1 MLAVHLF
8 IDSFFT
14 FMDGSDMFCHVPL
27 SQNNYYQVH
36 HKISLKSYLP
46 GEHFLTVGAGNAFD
60 SAMFGLS

>member
-1 MLAVHLF
+1 VNIKTPLPPESLSTMLAVHLF

-27 SQNNYYQVH
+27 
-36 HKISLKSYLP
+36 P
-46 GEHFLTVGAGNAFD
+46 GEHFLTVRAGNAFD